1 MRTKRGVSGGK
12 TGRAAGWF
20 DLASG
25 VCYNNLLMTR
35 TTKSTVKKQ
44 TRKGKSKT
52 AKVSGKKAFRTYDEA
67 MKYLFART
75 DYEKETRVRYNK
87 TTFNLTRM
95 ENLLRMLGQPHK
107 KIETVHIA
115 GTKGKG
121 STATMLAKM
130 LESNDYRVG
139 LYTSPHVLDL
149 HERIVVNS
157 KMITKSQMLNLMN
170 RVYAAVEKL
179 SKTDPPSFFEIM
191 TALAFMHFADEQVDI
206 GVIETGLGG
215 RLDSTNVIKPRVVG
229 ITSLS
234 IDHQD
239 QLGKSLG
246 LIAAEK
252 AGVFKRGVPII
263 SVEQQ
268 PAAMKVLQ
276 SEAIRMKAPL
286 MVTGR
291 DIDFSHRFETSRE
304 EGPHTR
310 ICLTTA
316 NSKFEHLRV
325 PLHGTH
331 QAINCGLALAMLD
344 KLKEKGYK
352 IDNEKAKQGLKEV
365 SLAGR
370 MEMICDNP
378 RILIDAAHNAD
389 SIHALIHAIGQNVPY
404 DSMVVI
410 FGCNVDKDIDGML
423 QELQYGADKVVFTR
437 SNSVKAAWPEDLGE
451 RYSEISGKMFQTALS
466 LREAL
471 QLAQSAIGREDL
483 ICITG
488 SFYLIGQAKL
498 MYSGRK

>member
-1 MRTKRGVSGGK
+1 MRCY
-12 TGRAAGWF
+12 F
-20 DLASG
+20 
-25 VCYNNLLMTR
+25 CYNALLM
-35 TTKSTVKKQ
+35 V
-44 TRKGKSKT
+44 KT
-52 AKVSGKKAFRTYDEA
+52 AKKTVRKKSKKGASNIARVKSKKAFRTYDDA

-75 DYEKETRVRYNK
+75 DYEKELRVRYNK
-87 TTFNLTRM
+87 TTFNLARM
-95 ENLLRMLGQPHK
+95 EDLLRLVGNPHK
-107 KIETVHIA
+107 KINTAHIA

-130 LESNDYRVG
+130 LESNNYRVG

-157 KMITKSQMLNLMN
+157 KKVSKSQMLRLMN
-170 RVYAAVEKL
+170 RIYAPVEKL
-179 SKTDPPSFFEIM
+179 SKTEAPSFFEMM
-191 TALAFMHFADEQVDI
+191 TALAFMHFVDEDI
-206 GVIETGLGG
+206 DIAIIETGLGG
-215 RLDSTNVIKPRVVG
+215 KLDSTNVIKPHVVG

-234 IDHQD
+234 IDHQE
-239 QLGKSLG
+239 QLGKSLS

-263 SVEQQ
+263 TVEQE
-268 PAAMKVLQ
+268 PSAMKVLK
-276 SEAIRMKAPL
+276 SEALRMKAPL

-304 EGPHTR
+304 DGPHTR

-344 KLKEKGYK
+344 KLKENGYI

-365 SLAGR
+365 SLSGR

-378 RILIDAAHNAD
+378 RIMIDAAHNAD
-389 SIHALIHAIGQNVPY
+389 SIRALMHAIGQNVPY

-423 QELQYGADKVVFTR
+423 KELQYGADKVIFAR

-451 RYSEISGKMFQTALS
+451 RYSEISSKMFQTALT

-471 QLAQSAIGREDL
+471 HLAESAIGREDL

-498 MYSGRK
+498 MYSTHK

>member
-1 MRTKRGVSGGK
+1 MVKATKK
-12 TGRAAGWF
+12 TVRKQSKKGAAKV
-20 DLASG
+20 A
-25 VCYNNLLMTR
+25 R
-35 TTKSTVKKQ
+35 
-44 TRKGKSKT
+44 
-52 AKVSGKKAFRTYDEA
+52 VSGKKAFRKYDEA
-67 MKYLFART
+67 IKYLYART
-75 DYEKETRVRYNK
+75 DYEKEKRVRYNK

-95 ENLLRMLGQPHK
+95 ESLLRLLGNPHK
-107 KIETVHIA
+107 KINTVHIA

-130 LESNDYRVG
+130 LESNNYRVG

-149 HERIVVNS
+149 HERIVVDS
-157 KMITKSQMLNLMN
+157 KKIGKSQMLKLMN
-170 RVYAAVEKL
+170 RIYRPVEKL
-179 SKTDPPSFFEIM
+179 SKTETPSFFEIM
-191 TALAFMHFADEQVDI
+191 TALAFMHFADEKVDI
-206 GVIETGLGG
+206 AVIETGLGG
-215 RLDSTNVIKPRVVG
+215 KLDSTNVIKPHVVG

-234 IDHQD
+234 IDHQE
-239 QLGKSLG
+239 QLGNSLS

-263 SVEQQ
+263 TVEQE
-268 PAAMKVLQ
+268 PSAMKVLKA
-276 SEAIRMKAPL
+276 EALRMKAPL
-286 MVTGR
+286 MVTGK

-310 ICLTTA
+310 ICLTTP

-344 KLKEKGYK
+344 KLKDSGYK
-352 IDNEKAKQGLKEV
+352 IDNEKAKQGLNEV
-365 SLAGR
+365 SLSGR

-378 RILIDAAHNAD
+378 RIMIDAAHNAD
-389 SIHALIHAIGQNVPY
+389 SIHALMHAIGQNIPY

-423 QELQYGADKVVFTR
+423 RELQYGADKVIFTR

-451 RYSEISGKMFQTALS
+451 RYSEISGKMYQTALS

-471 QLAQSAIGREDL
+471 RLAESATGREDL

-498 MYSGRK
+498 MFIRSK

>member
-1 MRTKRGVSGGK
+1 MFMV
-12 TGRAAGWF
+12 
-20 DLASG
+20 
-25 VCYNNLLMTR
+25 
-35 TTKSTVKKQ
+35 
-44 TRKGKSKT
+44 KT
-52 AKVSGKKAFRTYDEA
+52 AKKSVRRKTKKGASRVARVNGKKAFRTYDEA
-67 MKYLFART
+67 MKYLYART
-75 DYEKETRVRYNK
+75 DYEKEKRVRYNK
-87 TTFNLTRM
+87 TTFNLSRM
-95 ENLLRMLGQPHK
+95 ENLLKMLGSPHK
-107 KIETVHIA
+107 KINTVHIA

-130 LESNDYRVG
+130 LESNNYRVG

-149 HERIVVNS
+149 HERIVVDS
-157 KMITKSQMLNLMN
+157 KKVGKSQMLRLMN
-170 RVYAAVEKL
+170 RIYKPVEKL
-179 SKTDPPSFFEIM
+179 SKADPPSFFEIM
-191 TALAFMHFADEQVDI
+191 TALAFMHFVDENVDI
-206 GVIETGLGG
+206 AVIETGLGG
-215 RLDSTNVIKPRVVG
+215 KLDSTNVIKPHVVG

-234 IDHQD
+234 IDHQE
-239 QLGKSLG
+239 QLGQSLS

-263 SVEQQ
+263 TVEQE
-268 PAAMKVLQ
+268 PSAMKVLK
-276 SEAIRMKAPL
+276 SEALRMKAPL

-291 DIDFSHRFETSRE
+291 DIDFSHRFEISRE
-304 EGPHTR
+304 DGPHTR
-310 ICLTTA
+310 ICLTTP

-344 KLKEKGYK
+344 KLKDSGYV
-352 IDNEKAKQGLKEV
+352 IDNEKAKKGLKEV

-378 RILIDAAHNAD
+378 RIMIDAAHNAD
-389 SIHALIHAIGQNVPY
+389 SIRALMHAIGQNVPY

-423 QELQYGADKVVFTR
+423 KELQYGADKVIFTR
-437 SNSVKAAWPEDLGE
+437 SNSAKAAWPEDLGE
-451 RYSEISGKMFQTALS
+451 RYNEISGKMFQTALT

-471 QLAQSAIGREDL
+471 RLAQSATGREDL

-498 MYSGRK
+498 MYSTHK

>member
-1 MRTKRGVSGGK
+1 MV
-12 TGRAAGWF
+12 RA
-20 DLASG
+20 
-25 VCYNNLLMTR
+25 
-35 TTKSTVKKQ
+35 TKSIVKKQ
-44 TRKGKSKT
+44 AKKSK
-52 AKVSGKKAFRTYDEA
+52 AKIGKVSGKKALRTYDEA

-87 TTFNLTRM
+87 TTFNLARM
-95 ENLLRMLGQPHK
+95 ENLLRMVGNPHK
-107 KIETVHIA
+107 KISTVHIA

-139 LYTSPHVLDL
+139 LYTSPHVVDL
-149 HERIVVNS
+149 HERIVVDS

-170 RVYAAVEKL
+170 RIYAPVERL
-179 SKTDPPSFFEIM
+179 SKTEAPSFFEIM
-191 TALAFMHFADEQVDI
+191 TVLAFMHFADEQVDI
-206 GVIETGLGG
+206 AVIETGLGG
-215 RLDSTNVIKPRVVG
+215 RLDSTNVIRPEVVG

-234 IDHQD
+234 IDHQE
-239 QLGKSLG
+239 QLGTTIG
-246 LIAAEK
+246 AIAAEK

-263 SVEQQ
+263 TVEQV
-268 PAAMKVLQ
+268 PAAMKVLE
-276 SEAIRMKAPL
+276 SEAVRMKAPL

-325 PLHGTH
+325 PLRGTH

-389 SIHALIHAIGQNVPY
+389 SIRALMHAIGQNVPY

-423 QELQYGADKVVFTR
+423 RELQYGADKVVFTR

-451 RYSEISGKMFQTALS
+451 RYNEISGKMHQTALG

-471 QLAQSAIGREDL
+471 RLAESAIGREDL

>member
-1 MRTKRGVSGGK
+1 MGAVQPTA
-12 TGRAAGWF
+12 AAGWF
-20 DLASG
+20 DLWG
-25 VCYNNLLMTR
+25 CFCYNAVLMVKA
-35 TTKSTVKKQ
+35 TKKITKKQ
-44 TRKGKSKT
+44 SKKGA
-52 AKVSGKKAFRTYDEA
+52 AKVARVSGKKAFRTYDDA

-75 DYEKETRVRYNK
+75 DYEKEKRVRYNK

-95 ENLLRMLGQPHK
+95 ENLLRLLGNPHK
-107 KIETVHIA
+107 KINTVHIA

-130 LESNDYRVG
+130 LESNNYRVG
-139 LYTSPHVLDL
+139 LYTSPHVTDL
-149 HERIVVNS
+149 HERIVVDS
-157 KMITKSQMLNLMN
+157 KMISKSHMSRLMN
-170 RVYAAVEKL
+170 RIYNPVEKL
-179 SKTDPPSFFEIM
+179 SKTDAPSFFEIM
-191 TALAFMHFADEQVDI
+191 TALAFMYFVDEKVDI
-206 GVIETGLGG
+206 AVIETGLGG
-215 RLDSTNVIKPRVVG
+215 RLDSTNVIKPHVVG

-234 IDHQD
+234 IDHQE

-263 SVEQQ
+263 TVEQE
-268 PAAMKVLQ
+268 PAAMKVLK
-276 SEAIRMKAPL
+276 SEALRMKAPL
-286 MVTGR
+286 MVTGK

-310 ICLTTA
+310 ICLTTPS
-316 NSKFEHLRV
+316 SKFEHLRV

-344 KLKEKGYK
+344 KLKESGYK

-365 SLAGR
+365 SLSGR

-378 RILIDAAHNAD
+378 RIMIDAAHNAD
-389 SIHALIHAIGQNVPY
+389 SIRALMHAIGQNVPY

-410 FGCNVDKDIDGML
+410 FGCNGDKDIDGML
-423 QELQYGADKVVFTR
+423 RELQYGADKVIFTR
-437 SNSVKAAWPEDLGE
+437 SNSAKAAWPEDLGD
-451 RYSEISGKMFQTALS
+451 RYSEISGKMYQTALT

-471 QLAQSAIGREDL
+471 RLAESATGREDL

-498 MYSGRK
+498 MYSGQK